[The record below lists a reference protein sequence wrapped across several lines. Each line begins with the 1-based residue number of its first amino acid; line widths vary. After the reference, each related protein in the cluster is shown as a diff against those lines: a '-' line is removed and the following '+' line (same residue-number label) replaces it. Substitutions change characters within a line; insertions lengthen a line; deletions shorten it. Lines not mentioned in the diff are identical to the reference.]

1 MHKWSNFKKT
11 PTQMSGGKDG
21 QTLFHS
27 ILTAT
32 TRILASKTAVNWH
45 LKVKDIEYNVG
56 LTKSYC
62 ITASMQKINLCTKWP
77 RPVLTTFTQKS
88 FKLLLVFLNL
98 HQHAKNQFIPSIHSW
113 DTANFRVPWPDWP
126 HSFLTTPTQKIFDDQ
141 LLIYVNL
148 YQHAKNQAI
157 SLICSGNMVD

>member
-1 MHKWSNFKKT
+1 
-11 PTQMSGGKDG
+11 MSGSKDG
-21 QTLFHS
+21 QTLFHW
-27 ILTAT
+27 IITAKAMGLT
-32 TRILASKTAVNWH
+32 SKTAVNWH

-77 RPVLTTFTQKS
+77 RQILTTFTQKS

-98 HQHAKNQFIPSIHSW
+98 HQHAKNQFIPSTHSW
-113 DTANFRVPWPDWP
+113 DTVNFRVLWPGWP
-126 HSFLTTPTQKIFDDQ
+126 HPSLTTPFPKFFDQ

-148 YQHAKNQAI
+148 CQHVKNQAI
-157 SLICSGNMVD
+157 SLICSGDMVD